1 MLVAF
6 IALGAAACEDGLSNE
21 PSSKNES
28 FSFEAEIDNT
38 RVDVVADGEGWKTVW
53 TGDDQL
59 RVVADGKEFIF
70 SNTPEAL
77 STFTSTEAGVNS
89 VASASNIQISSWH
102 GHKDN
107 VVDSDKG
114 KGGLRL
120 ETSYTAFPA
129 DRKVTLGVESSF
141 FRLSSDSDVQIEA
154 TDMIFAGVGS
164 SNGYTTTVTLAAGSD
179 IWVPFYADGASEVN
193 IAVSID
199 GKVVKSFESLA
210 VEVGGIYELGAF
222 EAEPT
227 LVYLNPGVWNEAN
240 AWFAAYFF
248 NDEGANSA
256 VAMTDA
262 DGDSIFECRV
272 PANMKSMI
280 FCRMNPDYEEFAWN
294 SEAEANH
301 VWNQSEDLFIGAE
314 PENYYYILD
323 WAVGVWGNSEGY
335 VAPKA
340 SMGVVG
346 SFQNWDVTNPVAMDY
361 AEDGWLVARGIELLK
376 GDAFKFVEGKTWDEP
391 NYGYEGGKLN
401 AELDKEY
408 TLVLSGEDIVSTAS
422 GKFDI
427 YFNTANKHFKYV
439 FVEELTDRT
448 VDITIDNRAEWNP
461 LYIHLSHN
469 GEAITAEEGALIEG
483 TTYPVSIEYIGETLS
498 YYFTTTDKSTEPQD
512 IVITKDGATAVV
524 AEDSNV
530 VIPGAASEWALLG
543 VFSGWA
549 DTAMLTTNVDNLVV
563 LNNVTLNA
571 AEGFLVRKPSTDWAD
586 KYGASSVNYI
596 KANHY
601 IEASKDG
608 VDMCVEATGVYDVYF
623 NYSNHNLYVV
633 EAGAD
638 YTTAVKQTVSGEEPK
653 QEEPEV
659 TDKVV
664 YLKPSNN
671 WKESGARF
679 AIYVWGAAPGEKW
692 VSMTDCGDGTY
703 KAFLPEGYDYG
714 CNIIFCRMNPGTT
727 SNNWN
732 NKWNQTSDLKTPT
745 DGKNMYAVTEGTW
758 DNGGGTWSTK

>member
-179 IWVPFYADGASEVN
+179 IWVPFYADGASEVS

-210 VEVGGIYELGAF
+210 VEAGGIYELGAF
-222 EAEPT
+222 EAEPV
-227 LVYLNPGVWNEAN
+227 LVYLNPGVWNVDG

-248 NDEGANSA
+248 NDEGASA
-256 VAMTDA
+256 SVKLTDE
-262 DGDSIFECRV
+262 DGDSIYECRV

-361 AEDGWLVARGIELLK
+361 AEDGWLVAYGIELFK
-376 GDAFKFVEGKTWDEP
+376 GDAFKFVEGRTWDEP

-408 TLVLSGEDIVSTAS
+408 TLVLSGNDIVSTKT

-427 YFNTANKHFKYV
+427 YFNPANKHFKYV
-439 FVEELTDRT
+439 LVGELEGT
-448 VDITIDNRAEWNP
+448 VDIVIDNRAEWNP

-469 GEAITAEEGALIEG
+469 GVAITPEEGALIEG
-483 TTYPVSIEYIGETLS
+483 ATYPVSIEYIGETLS
-498 YYFTTTDKSTEPQD
+498 CYFTTTDKSTEPQN
-512 IVITKDGATAVV
+512 VTITKDGATAVV
-524 AEDSNV
+524 AEDSNT

-563 LNNVTLNA
+563 LQNVTLNA
-571 AEGFLVRKPSTDWAD
+571 ADGFLVRKPSTDWAD
-586 KYGASSVNYI
+586 KYGAGGVNYI

-601 IEASKDG
+601 IETAKEG
-608 VDMCVEATGVYDVYF
+608 ADMCVEASGVYDVYF

-714 CNIIFCRMNPGTT
+714 CNIIFCRMNPNT
-727 SNNWN
+727 SANNWN

-745 DGKNMYAVTEGTW
+745 DGKNMYTVTEGTW